1 MEEVFINVATRVSN
15 IENKTMYY
23 HLLLHEIVLQKEIYY
38 LNSPTCTDLEHGA
51 TGPVGDGS
59 W

>member
-23 HLLLHEIVLQKEIYY
+23 PLLLHEIVL
-38 LNSPTCTDLEHGA
+38 
-51 TGPVGDGS
+51 
-59 W
+59 